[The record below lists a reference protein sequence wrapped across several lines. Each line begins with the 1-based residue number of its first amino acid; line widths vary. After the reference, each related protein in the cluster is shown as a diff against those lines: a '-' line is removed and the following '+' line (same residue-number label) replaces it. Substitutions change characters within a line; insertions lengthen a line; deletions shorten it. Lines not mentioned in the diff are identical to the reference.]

1 MKSGYFLK
9 VGKLERKV
17 CLNERIIAVKDMRRE
32 LMDYNKNVF
41 TFTTLPPAN
50 CPPTK
55 RWWRLLFEDDKMH
68 NH

>member
-9 VGKLERKV
+9 VGKLEKKM

-32 LMDYNKNVF
+32 LTDYNKNVF

-50 CPPTK
+50 CLSIK
-55 RWWRLLFEDDKMH
+55 GCWRLIFEDDKMH